1 MRIFFGATLPEATK
15 REIVELQEMLRPLVP
30 NARFEGTDKLHIT
43 LHFIG
48 DFGQEQVDR
57 LFAGAVQELRIYPAK
72 SPSTE
77 IVGMNYF
84 PNENVRRGI
93 WLDCADDGSL
103 ASFAKALMIATSQ
116 FGIVPEARAFKP
128 HITIARLREREG
140 GGNAGSGFRGSAR
153 AVADLQKF
161 KGQGKLS
168 VERFFPKS
176 VALFESTLKPSGSEY
191 RVLYEYSLE

>member
-48 DFGQEQVDR
+48 DFRQEQVGH
-57 LFAGAVQELRIYPAK
+57 LFSGAVQELRNYPAK

-84 PNENVRRGI
+84 PNEEVRRGI

-103 ASFAKALMIATSQ
+103 ASFASALVIASAK
-116 FGIVPEARAFKP
+116 FGIIPEARAFKP
-128 HITIARLREREG
+128 HITIARLRERGEPRT
-140 GGNAGSGFRGSAR
+140 AGSGFPGSAR
-153 AVADLQKF
+153 AAADLQKF

-176 VALFESTLKPSGSEY
+176 VALFESILKPSGSEY

>member
-1 MRIFFGATLPEATK
+1 
-15 REIVELQEMLRPLVP
+15 MLRPLVP
-30 NARFEGTDKLHIT
+30 NARFEGRNKLHVT

-48 DFGQEQVDR
+48 DFPQEQVDQ
-57 LFAGAVQELRIYPAK
+57 LFSAAVRELQNYPAK
-72 SPSTE
+72 SPATE

-84 PNENVRRGI
+84 PNEKVRRGI
-93 WLDCADDGSL
+93 WLDCADDGTL
-103 ASFAKALMIATSQ
+103 ATFATALVVASSE
-116 FGIVPEARAFKP
+116 FGLVPEARAFKP
-128 HITIARLREREG
+128 HITIARLRERG
-140 GGNAGSGFRGSAR
+140 GPGTAGSGFPGSAR